1 MLINIKLIPNILTKT
16 AKKYIIA
23 TDVVMRWRMKVL
35 SIKNVKMTIPSDIN
49 KMLLSNKKNEY
60 CPSFGQYNL
69 KPIAIPISDSFVHI
83 LH

>member
-1 MLINIKLIPNILTKT
+1 
-16 AKKYIIA
+16 
-23 TDVVMRWRMKVL
+23 MKVL

-49 KMLLSNKKNEY
+49 KVLLSNKKNEY